1 MHVRSYIVSKYIFGT
16 EASNVEL
23 IVRQLA
29 DNGVY
34 DIQDPIAF
42 IAEHIYYSLDDFL
55 SPNFSISSL
64 RQMLQVNGK
73 HNLPLYSVGGSSVS
87 KITLMV
93 DTSAH
98 TYYYDVKSNFISR
111 QIYEVMYIPDEQL
124 GYLVPEHLVRP
135 YANCYLIERCYH
147 EVFTN
152 LVEAEQYQQE
162 RMADYAIE
170 KGSFDSGY
178 RLLVVN
184 REEMEKSEWYK
195 KNMKVAH
202 MIEQYDLDYADYRY
216 IRDMDDVILAIEADS
231 YDSLSPEGQTKV
243 NKQIYQQ
250 IRKYVPDDYV
260 YFMDQDIEVSDAEYV
275 ESMTDQAILLALI
288 HASSEEVFK
297 EIHDALGP
305 NEYRVGA
312 LTDDIYNANPNRG
325 FILVDKSGDM
335 GWYPACN
342 FIQEARN
349 GPDIPYYNKFQP
361 NERDTLLCLREY
373 HPELIVDHIPK
384 KAEIDQYKTAYYNEI
399 AKERAKH
406 KEFYFDSLPDG
417 ELAVGDW
424 YPNGIWEDAVYHEA
438 SFPRKYGSYVFTEEQ
453 CHHLLNGEEIVV
465 DGYVSK
471 AGIVTRIRGK
481 LDYPYDMYTAQD
493 GLELEFTRTDIGSK
507 DRSKVNAAM
516 GITEKGL

>member
-361 NERDTLLCLREY
+361 NERDR
-373 HPELIVDHIPK
+373 H
-384 KAEIDQYKTAYYNEI
+384 
-399 AKERAKH
+399 ERARKAQPRGVPRRA
-406 KEFYFDSLPDG
+406 DGAVQPRRLRSADG
-417 ELAVGDW
+417 EHGQAAHGAD
-424 YPNGIWEDAVYHEA
+424 PDRRGR
-438 SFPRKYGSYVFTEEQ
+438 FQG
-453 CHHLLNGEEIVV
+453 HHLLNGEEIVV